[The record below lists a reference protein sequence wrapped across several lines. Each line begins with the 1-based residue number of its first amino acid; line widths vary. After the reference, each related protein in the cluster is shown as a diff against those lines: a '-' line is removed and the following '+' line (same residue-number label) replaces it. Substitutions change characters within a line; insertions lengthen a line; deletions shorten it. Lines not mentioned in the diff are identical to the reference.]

1 MLGTFFKTFY
11 GGYFIGCETGLY
23 DVNIMKPVALTMENV
38 MIMGV
43 HFQGLDGP
51 CVVVSKII
59 KQNSIIIFVS
69 VFVFSFI

>member
-1 MLGTFFKTFY
+1 MTSTVLKHVV
-11 GGYFIGCETGLY
+11 I
-23 DVNIMKPVALTMENV
+23 VKIMKPVALTMENV